1 MPKYQ
6 SVQFF
11 LETFG
16 TWQFFMTLA
25 GIKSKKRNFFKN
37 DTLAASY
44 FAIVSYMLKTYLAEV
59 AIRAEVA
66 KNM

>member
-1 MPKYQ
+1 MRKYQ

-16 TWQFFMTLA
+16 KWQFIMTLA

-37 DTLAASY
+37 DTLAQNIPCRSRNTRR
-44 FAIVSYMLKTYLAEV
+44 SGKTYVKRRQKA
-59 AIRAEVA
+59 
-66 KNM
+66 